1 MAEDDSST
9 SDPAVTEWPSAAAG
23 LIILVG
29 PDPPGEP
36 KTGSAPPG
44 GPKTGSAPPGGPK
57 TGSGPPG
64 GRARPARQLQEL
76 REDPDGP
83 GVYGQGPG
91 VHGQGP
97 GVHGQGPRAR
107 GQENN

>member
-44 GPKTGSAPPGGPK
+44 GSK

>member
-29 PDPPGEP
+29 PDPPRE
-36 KTGSAPPG
+36 
-44 GPKTGSAPPGGPK
+44 PK

>member
-29 PDPPGEP
+29 PDPPREP
-36 KTGSAPPG
+36 KTGSGPPG
-44 GPKTGSAPPGGPK
+44 ERKTE
-57 TGSGPPG
+57 SGPPG
-64 GRARPARQLQEL
+64 GRARPARQVQEL
-76 REDPDGP
+76 LEDPD
-83 GVYGQGPG
+83 GPG

-97 GVHGQGPRAR
+97 GVHGQGPQAR